1 MKKYHN
7 NHQDVLLSLVYG
19 TVLYG
24 DELGIIDGNYEGRLL
39 GFVLGVLLGFMLEM
53 AYSAEL
59 GIILKI

>member
-1 MKKYHN
+1 M
-7 NHQDVLLSLVYG
+7 LLSLVHG

-24 DELGIIDGNYEGRLL
+24 AELGIINGNYEGRVL
-39 GFVLGVLLGFMLEM
+39 GFVLGVLLGLMHGM